1 MQTQNSI
8 TAQELQRRILSG
20 QEVFLLDVRS
30 PVEHSAA
37 HISGTKLIPL
47 DELNPGSLEKER
59 GTDGVPIYVICQS
72 GGRAKRAVEKLRGA
86 GVKECVLLEGGIQA
100 WMDAGLPVIRG
111 ESRVLP
117 LMRQVQIIIGLISAS
132 GALLALAINPR
143 FAIIPLLTGCGLLFA
158 GITGFCGLAVLL
170 ARMPWNKS
178 VTCKTATCCSR
189 DK

>member
-1 MQTQNSI
+1 MQTKN
-8 TAQELQRRILSG
+8 TVTVQELQRRISSA
-20 QEVFLLDVRS
+20 QSVFLLDVRS
-30 PVEHSAA
+30 PVEYSAA

-47 DELNPGSLEKER
+47 DELNPRSFEQER
-59 GTDGVPIYVICQS
+59 GADSTPVYVICQS
-72 GGRAKRAVEKLRGA
+72 GGRAKRAVEMLQGE

-100 WMDAGLPVIRG
+100 WMDAGLPVVRG

-117 LMRQVQIIIGLISAS
+117 LMRQVQIVVGLISAS
-132 GALLALAINPR
+132 GALLALVVNPR

-170 ARMPWNKS
+170 ARMPWNKAGN
-178 VTCKTATCCSR
+178 CKTGSCCSS